1 MEVAMAKRKWEQDAV
16 KHPGVEK
23 RAAAR
28 AGKSVHAY
36 MEKHKNDPGTA
47 GRRARLGLRFE
58 KQAAAKKR
66 KRKSS

>member
-1 MEVAMAKRKWEQDAV
+1 MATRKWEQDAV
-16 KHPGVEK
+16 THPGAEK
-23 RAAAR
+23 RAAAL

-36 MEKHKNDPGTA
+36 MDEHKDDPGTA

-58 KQAAAKKR
+58 KQAAARKR

>member
-1 MEVAMAKRKWEQDAV
+1 MPTRKWEQDAV

-28 AGKSVHAY
+28 ASQSVHAY
-36 MEKHKNDPGTA
+36 MEAHKDDSGTA

>member
-36 MEKHKNDPGTA
+36 MEEH
-47 GRRARLGLRFE
+47 
-58 KQAAAKKR
+58 
-66 KRKSS
+66 KSS

>member
-28 AGKSVHAY
+28 AGKSVHVY
-36 MEKHKNDPGTA
+36 MEEHKNDPGTA
-47 GRRARLGLRFE
+47 GRRAWLGLRFE

>member
-1 MEVAMAKRKWEQDAV
+1 MAKRKWEQDAV

-36 MEKHKNDPGTA
+36 MEEHKDDPSTS

-58 KQAAAKKR
+58 KQAAARKG

>member
-1 MEVAMAKRKWEQDAV
+1 MAKRKWEQDAV

-36 MEKHKNDPGTA
+36 MEEHKDDPGTA
-47 GRRARLGLRFE
+47 GRRGRLGLRFE
-58 KQAAAKKR
+58 KQAVARKR

>member
-1 MEVAMAKRKWEQDAV
+1 MAKRKWEQDAV
-16 KHPGVEK
+16 KHPGIEK

-28 AGKSVHAY
+28 SGKSVHAY
-36 MEKHKNDPGTA
+36 MEEHKDDPGTA

-58 KQAAAKKR
+58 KQAATKKW